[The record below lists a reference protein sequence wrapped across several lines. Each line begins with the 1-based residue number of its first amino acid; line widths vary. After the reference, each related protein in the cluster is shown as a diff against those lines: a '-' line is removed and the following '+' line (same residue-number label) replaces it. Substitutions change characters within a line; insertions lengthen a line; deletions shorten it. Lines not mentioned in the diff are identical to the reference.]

1 MTQIAINKNN
11 YWHSQ
16 RLYIQNFNHVFTQA
30 IMIVLVGC
38 ITVKN
43 TSLSCISK
51 NSVSN
56 TKIIGLTDCARNAF

>member
-1 MTQIAINKNN
+1 MIQIAINKNN

-16 RLYIQNFNHVFTQA
+16 HLYKQNFNHVFTQA
-30 IMIVLVGC
+30 IMMVLVGC

-43 TSLSCISK
+43 TSFSCIFK

-56 TKIIGLTDCARNAF
+56 TKIIGLADCARHAF